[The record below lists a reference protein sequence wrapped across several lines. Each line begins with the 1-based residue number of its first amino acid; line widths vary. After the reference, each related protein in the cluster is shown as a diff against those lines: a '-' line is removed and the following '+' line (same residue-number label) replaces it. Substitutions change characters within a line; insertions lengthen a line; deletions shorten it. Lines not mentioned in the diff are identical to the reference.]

1 MIGKLKQM
9 HVLIIGL
16 RGLGVEVAKNLILA
30 GPHSVSVYD
39 EGIVAVEDLGTNFYR
54 QSQQHTQ
61 NRGEKREQHKPA
73 VSPKESIE
81 GVCIVTRIHFVG
93 LCSLS
98 LPRVRSLL
106 SVQFSNLTLASL
118 VPMPLSVSSAS

>member
-54 QSQQHTQ
+54 QQKHTE
-61 NRGEKREQHKPA
+61 N
-73 VSPKESIE
+73 
-81 GVCIVTRIHFVG
+81 TRTRMS
-93 LCSLS
+93 C
-98 LPRVRSLL
+98 
-106 SVQFSNLTLASL
+106 
-118 VPMPLSVSSAS
+118 